1 MVFMM
6 MLRSTSVF
14 VTAAALCRLLF
25 VALLLMQSS
34 LVAQSNAGELR
45 VKVID
50 PEGLGLRSFIDLV
63 CAANQ
68 FHRTYMTDESG
79 FLELKTLA
87 FGLYRIQVTQR
98 NFQTYSNLI
107 EIRSAIPRE
116 FEIKLAIAANQTV
129 IEVRDSD
136 TLMDPHRVGT
146 VNRIGTDTIEHASI
160 AMPGRS
166 LIDLVNTQPGWLLES
181 NGALHPRG
189 SENQT
194 QYVVNGVP
202 LTDNRSTAFAPEI
215 EADDIQSMSILTASF
230 PAEYGRKLG
239 GVIEVSTARD
249 VHPGLHAALAASG
262 GSFGIANGSVTTQYG
277 WGKNAVDLSAG
288 GAVSDRYL
296 DPPVLQNFN
305 NHSTSSSFFG
315 QYERDL
321 NLADRLTLAI
331 RHEQATFQIPNDL
344 VQETAGQRQSR
355 GNFET
360 MGIFSY
366 QHIFSPELL
375 ADLRIMSRD
384 VSSGLSSNQLSS
396 PIIAGQQRGFREGY
410 LKTNIVAH
418 HGIHE
423 LKAGIEIN
431 YGSLHEEFADTITDV
446 SQFDPGTPLFFSF
459 SGKGIDREQALYAQD
474 LVRMGLWT
482 LSAGLR
488 WDHYQ
493 LVAEGQAVSPRLGIA
508 WNWPHTGIT
517 FHVSYDHAF
526 QTPTVENILLASSPE
541 VIALNPQVLR
551 VPVQPSSGN
560 FYEAGLSTVFF
571 NKLRLD
577 ANYYRRSFT
586 NFADDDVLLNTGIS
600 IPIAFRKAEIYG
612 AESKLEMPRWGR
624 FSSWLSYSYLVGFGY
639 TPITGGVFLGNDAT
653 DALNPARF
661 PITQDQRNTIT
672 AGLRYQITPRFW
684 LAHSELYGSGLP
696 TEFSGAPEDVVQ
708 RFGAQIVDRIDLE
721 RGRVRPSLSLNVAA
735 GLELIKKDKVSMRV
749 RGQVQNLNN
758 RINVINFSGLFS
770 GTGIAPPRSYALR
783 VTTSF

>member
-1 MVFMM
+1 MM
-6 MLRSTSVF
+6 MLGSAKF
-14 VTAAALCRLLF
+14 FNTAAVLRRVLLA
-25 VALLLMQSS
+25 ALLLMPAS

-45 VKVID
+45 VKVVD
-50 PEGLGLRSFIDLV
+50 PEGLGLRSFIDLI

-68 FHRTYMTDESG
+68 FHKTYMTDESG
-79 FLELKTLA
+79 LLELKTLP
-87 FGLYRIQVTQR
+87 FGLYRLQVTQR
-98 NFQTYSNLI
+98 NFQTYSSLI
-107 EIRSAIPRE
+107 EIHSAIPRE
-116 FEIKLAIAANQTV
+116 FEIKLAIAASQTV

-136 TLMDPHRVGT
+136 TLMDPRRVGT
-146 VNRIGTDTIEHASI
+146 VNRIGSDTIEHASI

-166 LIDLVNTQPGWLLES
+166 IIDLVNTQPGWLLES

-202 LTDNRSTAFAPEI
+202 LTDNRSAAFAPEI

-230 PAEYGRKLG
+230 PAEYGKKLG
-239 GVIEVSTARD
+239 GVIEVSTTRD
-249 VHPGLHAALAASG
+249 FHPGLHAALTASG
-262 GSFGIANGSVTTQYG
+262 GSFGIADGSVTTQYG

-288 GAVSDRYL
+288 AAMSDRYL

-321 NLADRLTLAI
+321 SSADRLTLAI
-331 RHEQATFQIPNDL
+331 RHEQATFQVPNDL
-344 VQETAGQRQSR
+344 EQEDVGQRQTRDS
-355 GNFET
+355 FET

-396 PIIAGQQRGFREGY
+396 PIIVGQQRGFREGY
-410 LKTNIVAH
+410 LKGNIMAH
-418 HGIHE
+418 HGVHE
-423 LKAGIEIN
+423 LKAGMEIN
-431 YGSLHEEFADTITDV
+431 YGSLHEEFGDTITDV
-446 SQFDPGTPLFFSF
+446 SQFDPGTPLSFSF

-474 LVRMGLWT
+474 LMRMGQWT
-482 LSAGLR
+482 LSAGVR

-493 LVAEGQAVSPRLGIA
+493 LVADGQAVSPRLGIA
-508 WNWPHTGIT
+508 WHWPRAGTT
-517 FHVSYDHAF
+517 FHFSYDYAF
-526 QTPTVENILLASSPE
+526 QTPAFENILLASSPA

-551 VPVQPSSGN
+551 VPVQPSRGN
-560 FYEAGLSTVFF
+560 FYEAGLTTVFF
-571 NKLRLD
+571 SKLRLD
-577 ANYYRRSFT
+577 VNYYRRSFA
-586 NFADDDVLLNTGIS
+586 NYADDDVLLNTGVS
-600 IPIAFRKAEIYG
+600 IPIAFRKADIYG
-612 AESKLEMPRWGR
+612 AETKLEMPSWGR

-653 DALNPARF
+653 DALIPTRF
-661 PITQDQRNTIT
+661 PISQDQRNTIT

-684 LAHSELYGSGLP
+684 LAHTELYGSGLP

-708 RFGAQIVDRIDLE
+708 RFGAQIVDRIDFE

-735 GLELIKKDKVSMRV
+735 GLDLIKRDKVSMRI